1 VIDKNAMQIADAV
14 KHAQQQL
21 VESDSARLDAEI
33 LLCSVINCERTYLYT
48 HPEQTLSSSEINS
61 FNELIALRTEG
72 HPIAHLITKKEFWSI
87 PLQVT
92 PDTLIPRP
100 ETEVLVEAAL
110 NRIPKTSSY
119 SILELG
125 TGSGAISIALASERP
140 LINITATDIKEGA
153 LKVARAN
160 AESHKLN
167 NITFEKADWFDIKN
181 ISTYDLIISNPPYIS
196 NDDPHLK
203 QGDVRFE
210 PESALISGKEGLDD
224 LNIII
229 TGAKKYLNTNGWLL
243 LEHGYQQ
250 GNAVRQLLQEN
261 NFSTISTLK
270 DYSNLD
276 RVSAGQCLL

>member
-1 VIDKNAMQIADAV
+1 MQIADAV

-48 HPEQTLSSSEINS
+48 HPEQTLSSNEINS
-61 FNELIALRTEG
+61 FNELITQRSAG
-72 HPIAHLITKKEFWSI
+72 HPIAHLIKEKEFWSMA
-87 PLQVT
+87 LEVT
-92 PDTLIPRP
+92 TDTLIPRP
-100 ETEVLVEAAL
+100 ETEILVDAAL
-110 NRIPKTSSY
+110 NRIPKDSSY

-125 TGSGAISIALASERP
+125 TGSGAISIAIASERP
-140 LINITATDIKEGA
+140 LTNITATDIKEGV
-153 LKVARAN
+153 LKVARSN
-160 AESHKLN
+160 AESHQLN

-181 ISTYDLIISNPPYIS
+181 SSTYDLIVSNPPYIS
-196 NDDPHLK
+196 NDDPHLR

-210 PESALISGKEGLDD
+210 PESALVSGNEGLDD

-250 GNAVRQLLQEN
+250 GNAVRQLMQEN

-270 DYSNLD
+270 DYSDLD
-276 RVSAGQCLL
+276 RVSVGQCLS